1 MILCHFRSRWAHLRA
16 QVARITQR
24 DDAEDLLHDAW
35 VRMSEKA
42 VAADNPEAFLVRSA
56 ANGGWDAY
64 RRERREPSSMTLF
77 EPEAA
82 LAFDPSPLQDEILMA
97 RHRLERLRQGVE
109 QLTPR
114 TREVFLMHRLDGRKY
129 REIAA
134 ELGISQSAVEK
145 HMARAIEILTD
156 WMENW

>member
-1 MILCHFRSRWAHLRA
+1 MSLAHLRSRWIFLRS
-16 QVARITQR
+16 QVSRVTRR

-35 VRMSEKA
+35 VRMTERGTA
-42 VAADNPEAFLVRSA
+42 VENAEAFLVRAA

-64 RRERREPSSMTLF
+64 RRERREPSAT
-77 EPEAA
+77 A
-82 LAFDPSPLQDEILMA
+82 LADTQVALVRDDAPLQDEVLIA
-97 RHRLERLRQGVE
+97 RHRLERLLAGID

-114 TREVFLMHRLDGRKY
+114 TREVFLMHRVDGRKH

-134 ELGISQSAVEK
+134 KLGISQSAVEK
-145 HMARAIEILTD
+145 HVAKAIEVLTH

>member
-1 MILCHFRSRWAHLRA
+1 MSLSHLRSRWAYLRA
-16 QVARITQR
+16 QVTRITHR

-42 VAADNPEAFLVRSA
+42 ASVENPEAFLVRSA

-64 RRERREPSSMTLF
+64 RRERREPSSATFFETEVTLVS
-77 EPEAA
+77 
-82 LAFDPSPLQDEILMA
+82 DQSPLQDEVLMA
-97 RHRLERLRQGVE
+97 RHRLERLRLGVE

-134 ELGISQSAVEK
+134 DLGISQSAVEK
-145 HMARAIEILTD
+145 HMARAIETLAD